1 MIRPT
6 VKPTSTQ
13 TPRRVPPPG
22 TRCSCQV
29 HRVTRSGSGRSTHG
43 TEQTSRP
50 RPAPSYAFV
59 LAVGWLLTNH
69 PLWPM
74 QLAGAA
80 CDSPLRVDELL
91 GLGLADSARQIVIDR
106 EWSISVPEGPVGSR
120 GGKEIAGH
128 REHARAEHAQRDRR
142 SQSLR
147 PCCRHDPAGR
157 MVALPGRK
165 VGHRTVVFSG
175 ERFAAGEPLLVDSHA
190 CPVRPDTPHGL
201 VWKSMSREATS
212 AEKDER

>member
-1 MIRPT
+1 MLVR
-6 VKPTSTQ
+6 
-13 TPRRVPPPG
+13 G
-22 TRCSCQV
+22 
-29 HRVTRSGSGRSTHG
+29 
-43 TEQTSRP
+43 RP
-50 RPAPSYAFV
+50 RDPVGLPPVYPGPRANIKTETGAQYAFV
-59 LAVGWLLTNH
+59 LAMGWLLANH

-91 GLGLADSARQIVIDR
+91 GLGLAVSARQIVIDR
-106 EWSISVPEGPVGSR
+106 EWSISVPEGLSAREV
-120 GGKEIAGH
+120 GKEIAGH
-128 REHARAEHAQRDRR
+128 REHATAEHAQRDRR

-147 PCCRHDPAGR
+147 PCCCRDPAGR
-157 MVALPGRK
+157 MFALPSRQ

-190 CPVRPDTPHGL
+190 CPMTPDTPRGL

-212 AEKDER
+212 AAKDER